1 MDAKFESKLGE
12 KYLCIS
18 IQEMN
23 MYHSKDR
30 FKLKDGALE
39 RVQAPHNRT
48 RLEWIG
54 EKPEGREFWE
64 INDSHSVYRQN
75 IKRGDLYG
83 NDNSIRPDLAYDL
96 EKEFLE
102 YIPYEEQID
111 EMPGQIESSLSG
123 INKTFFFKGLII
135 LQIVSFFLTGF
146 LTPDDPIYYEEMGG
160 ILDYLLIIYLL
171 LWFLSLFLLYKFKSL
186 GKKLFTILVVL
197 GFPLTLSMPEPLLP
211 NGTIVDSMMWFG
223 GALDGAMLVML
234 YMTSI
239 SEKFQK

>member
-1 MDAKFESKLGE
+1 MKF
-12 KYLCIS
+12 
-18 IQEMN
+18 N
-23 MYHSKDR
+23 HSKDR

-39 RVQAPHNRT
+39 RVRASHNKA

-64 INDSHSVYRQN
+64 INDRHSVYRQN
-75 IKRGDLYG
+75 IKRDTFYG
-83 NDNSIRPDLAYDL
+83 NDNSIKEDLIYDV
-96 EKEFLE
+96 EKRKFLE

-111 EMPGQIESSLSG
+111 KMPEQFKSKLSG
-123 INKTFFFKGLII
+123 IDRTSLFKGLII

-186 GKKLFTILVVL
+186 GKKLFTILIVL
-197 GFPLTLSMPEPLLP
+197 GLPLTLSMPEPFFP
-211 NGTIVDSMMWFG
+211 NGTIVDSMIWLG
-223 GALDGAMLVML
+223 GILDGAMLVML